1 MEDKLRGLLTYSER
15 PHYTLAHGDLT
26 PDNILV
32 REVRTD

>member
-1 MEDKLRGLLTYSER
+1 MEDKLRGLLTNSER